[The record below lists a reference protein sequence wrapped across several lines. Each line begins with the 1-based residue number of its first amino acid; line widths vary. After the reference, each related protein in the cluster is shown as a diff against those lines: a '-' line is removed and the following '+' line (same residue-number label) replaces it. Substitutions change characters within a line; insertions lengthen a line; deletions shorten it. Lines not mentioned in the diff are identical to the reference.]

1 MPTRRRTER
10 VTARVGSP
18 APAIALKDQDGDLVN
33 LAALRGKRVLLSFH
47 PLAWTEVCRLQM
59 QALEA
64 KMADFTRLGAVP
76 LGVSVDSVPS
86 KKAWAEAI
94 GIERTRLL
102 SDFWPHGGAAAAFGL
117 FREGEGF
124 SERACVI
131 LDETGVIRFVK
142 VYPLREVPDIEE
154 QERVLREL

>member
-117 FREGEGF
+117 FREREGF

>member
-10 VTARVGSP
+10 AAAGVGSP
-18 APAIALKDQDGDLVN
+18 APAIALKDHHGDLVD
-33 LAALRGKRVLLSFH
+33 LSAFRGKRVLLSFN

-64 KMADFTRLGAVP
+64 RAADFTRLGCVP
-76 LGVSVDSVPS
+76 FGVSVDPVPS

-94 GIERTRLL
+94 GIERTQLL
-102 SDFWPHGGAAAAFGL
+102 SDFWPHGAAASALGI
-117 FREGEGF
+117 FREKEGF

-131 LDETGVIRFVK
+131 LDEAGVIRFAK
-142 VYPLREVPDIEE
+142 VYPIREVPDIEE
-154 QERVLREL
+154 QETVLREL

>member
-117 FREGEGF
+117 FREREGF

-142 VYPLREVPDIEE
+142 VYPLHEVPDIEE